1 MEEQNPA
8 YVRLFLFLILKCLLM
23 PSSPSR
29 RQPKLEKFVARLGL
43 ETTAGIRWELL
54 ELALTHPSADSVANY
69 EQLEFLGDSVVR
81 LVASRQLWQTRPQD
95 TVGEWSA
102 VRSILV
108 SDRTLAEIAR
118 SVGLDQFLQ
127 VGASAVGDRN
137 GETSRLADSF
147 EAILGALFLSDQ
159 TMGLILPWFG
169 PILARY
175 TQKIRTDPTYQNYK
189 AALQQWTQQHHQ
201 TLPEYR
207 VTALSDA
214 PHDPKF
220 AAEVWLLGQCY
231 GAGEGRSRKAA
242 EKAAAQVAYQTLA
255 TPPSRASE
263 RNNS

>member
-1 MEEQNPA
+1 
-8 YVRLFLFLILKCLLM
+8 M
-23 PSSPSR
+23 PPPPSLR
-29 RQPKLEKFVARLGL
+29 HSKLQKFVARLGI
-43 ETTAGIRWELL
+43 ETPETIQWELM

-81 LVASRQLWQTRPQD
+81 LVTSRQLWRTHPQG

-102 VRSILV
+102 VRSMLV
-108 SDRTLAEIAR
+108 SDRTLADIAR
-118 SVGLDQFLQ
+118 SVDLEQFLR
-127 VGASAVGDRN
+127 VGASAVGDRK

-147 EAILGALFLSDQ
+147 EAVLGALFLSDQ
-159 TMGLILPWFG
+159 TLGLILPWFE
-169 PILARY
+169 PILEQY

-189 AALQQWTQQHHQ
+189 AALQQWTQLHHQ

-207 VTALSDA
+207 VTSLNDA

-231 GAGEGRSRKAA
+231 GSGEGRSRKAA
-242 EKAAAQVAYQTLA
+242 EKAAAEVAYQTLA
-255 TPPSRASE
+255 TPENSASE